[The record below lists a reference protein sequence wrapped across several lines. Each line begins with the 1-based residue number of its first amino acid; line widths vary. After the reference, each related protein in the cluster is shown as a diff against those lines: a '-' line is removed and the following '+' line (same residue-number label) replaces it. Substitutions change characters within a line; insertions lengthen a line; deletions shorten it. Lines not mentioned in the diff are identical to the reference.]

1 MVPSLSTLHPAF
13 VWEEETRNPV
23 NTVLNRGVEWRG
35 AGIEGKT
42 IQGGRKERREREG
55 ERSHSGKLLTT
66 TTKKCHFLKKK
77 KKCLAK
83 LSSSL
88 IWKVKSLAGRQGADA
103 KPGFW
108 PSHAGHA

>member
-42 IQGGRKERREREG
+42 IQGGRKERRERER

-66 TTKKCHFLKKK
+66 TKKMSLSQKKK
-77 KKCLAK
+77 KIAQQNFQVL
-83 LSSSL
+83 
-88 IWKVKSLAGRQGADA
+88 
-103 KPGFW
+103 
-108 PSHAGHA
+108 